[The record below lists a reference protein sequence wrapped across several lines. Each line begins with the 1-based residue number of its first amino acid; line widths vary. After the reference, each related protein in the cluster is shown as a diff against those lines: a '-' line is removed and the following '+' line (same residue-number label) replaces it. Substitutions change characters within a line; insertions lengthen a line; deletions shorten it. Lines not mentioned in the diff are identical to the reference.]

1 MNPRS
6 AWSTKNWS
14 ELSVK
19 GRTAWLQW
27 IMLIVV
33 GLAIAVPR
41 LKALN
46 RLVTPDEHL
55 WLARS
60 ANFYMAISQ
69 GKLEWTYLSEHPGLT
84 VMWAGTGGFLVRYP
98 QYRHDGPDRV
108 DSNEFNRYIQNAKG
122 VSALDLLVASRV
134 FMILGHTL
142 VLLVSF
148 CYAIRIIS
156 PFPALISFL
165 LIAFEPYH
173 VALTRV
179 LHLDG
184 LLGNMLL
191 LSLLAIISFLQG
203 RRTRDLLV
211 SAIAAGL
218 GLLTKSPGILIVPVV
233 GLLTLFALRK
243 DGLGKQERSIPRL
256 IGGTIR
262 ISAIWGLVLIITFVA
277 LWPAMWVSP
286 IQTIRTIVVEGWTH
300 YETESKTPRFFNG
313 EIFTSDQ
320 FGIKYWYFYPITFLF
335 RSSPV
340 VLFGLILSAWAILK
354 KRHPFES
361 SNIQFVLLSL
371 LLFIGVFTA
380 AMATSDIQ
388 HDRYLLPIFAPFD
401 IIAGLGWSSLIL
413 SWSRKTTRGYQR
425 YAAPM
430 VALLIIAFQGMLSL
444 SVYPYYFPYYN
455 PLLGGARKAQVILH
469 IGWGEGLDQA
479 AQYLN
484 KKPKAGQLEV
494 VSYYASGCFSYYFN
508 GRTREVSFAKGITD
522 DDWQKFLASDYVV
535 VYINQRQRKIAS
547 PILDYV
553 ADLTPEYTVWINGL
567 DYAQVYKIHE

>member
-1 MNPRS
+1 M
-6 AWSTKNWS
+6 
-14 ELSVK
+14 
-19 GRTAWLQW
+19 
-27 IMLIVV
+27 V
-33 GLAIAVPR
+33 GLAVAVPR

-60 ANFYMAISQ
+60 ANFFKAISQ
-69 GKLEWTYLSEHPGLT
+69 EKPGWTYLSEHPGVT
-84 VMWAGTGGFLVRYP
+84 VMWAGTGGFIVRYP

-142 VLLVSF
+142 ILLVSF
-148 CYAIRIIS
+148 RYAIRIIGAI
-156 PFPALISFL
+156 PALISFL
-165 LIAFEPYH
+165 LIALEPYH
-173 VALTRV
+173 LALTRV
-179 LHLDG
+179 LHLDA
-184 LLGNMLL
+184 LLGNLLL
-191 LSLLAIISFLQG
+191 LSLLAIIAFLQG

-211 SAIAAGL
+211 SAIATGL

-243 DGLGKQERSIPRL
+243 KGLGNQDRSIPRL
-256 IGGTIR
+256 IGSTLR
-262 ISAIWGLVLIITFVA
+262 ISAIWGLVLMLTFVA
-277 LWPAMWVSP
+277 LWPAMWVNP
-286 IQTIRTIVVEGWTH
+286 VQTIRTIFVEGWTH
-300 YETESKTPRFFNG
+300 YETDSNTPRFFNG
-313 EIFTSDQ
+313 EIFTSNQ
-320 FGIKYWYFYPITFLF
+320 FGIKYWYFYPVTYLF

-340 VLFGLILSAWAILK
+340 VLAGLILAAWAIVT
-354 KRHPFES
+354 KRHPLDTS
-361 SNIQFVLLSL
+361 TMQFILLGL
-371 LLFIGVFTA
+371 LLFIGVFTT
-380 AMATSDIQ
+380 AMTTSDVKY
-388 HDRYLLPIFAPFD
+388 DRYLLPVYAPFD
-401 IIAGLGWSSLIL
+401 MIAGMGWSSLIL
-413 SWSRKTTRGYQR
+413 SLSRKTTRRFQR

-430 VALLIIAFQGMLSL
+430 VAVLIIVIQGMLSL
-444 SVYPYYFPYYN
+444 SVYPYYFSYYN
-455 PLLGGARKAQVILH
+455 PLLGGARKAQHVLP

-494 VSYYASGCFSYYFN
+494 LSYYASGCFSYYFN
-508 GRTREVSFAKGITD
+508 GRTREVSFSKDLTE
-522 DDWQKFLASDYVV
+522 DDWQKFLNSDYVV
-535 VYINQRQRKIAS
+535 IYISQRQREIAS